1 MFYSWTT
8 YIISLHCHIVEESTN
23 ILNCFVMNIVLS
35 NRRKV
40 SLMIAVSKLPWSLR
54 LYNMSAILQ
63 SFYSSYHYEKVNIKR
78 KQYIIVLLKSL
89 WLEQTPNSTMA
100 IEGTTTWIYWT
111 IFSDSRLFDHAYL
124 ILRDLLRFK
133 ALRSGGVFVHEV
145 IMHHARINR
154 RG

>member
-1 MFYSWTT
+1 
-8 YIISLHCHIVEESTN
+8 
-23 ILNCFVMNIVLS
+23 MNIVLS
-35 NRRKV
+35 NTRKV

-100 IEGTTTWIYWT
+100 IEGTTT
-111 IFSDSRLFDHAYL
+111 
-124 ILRDLLRFK
+124 
-133 ALRSGGVFVHEV
+133 
-145 IMHHARINR
+145 
-154 RG
+154 